1 MFKGIKQIFSP
12 GNKDVRNKILFT
24 LLILFVY
31 KLGTTVRVPGTNN
44 ITQDLGFLELLNVMS
59 GGSLR
64 NFSIFALGVT
74 PYISASI
81 IIQLFQMDII
91 PYFSNL
97 AKEGHTGR
105 VKLNKIT
112 RYVGIAM
119 AFLQGLVMSFSF
131 LGESATAIEYVRVS
145 VILTAGTCFLLWLGD
160 EITRKGV
167 GNGISILIMA
177 GILISTPSMMVDA
190 FGSFVVTGTVQEV
203 ALGITKFVLFLLVY
217 VAIIVEI
224 GRASCRERV

>member
-1 MFKGIKQIFSP
+1 MFKTFKQIFSAR
-12 GNKDVRNKILFT
+12 NKDIRKKILFT
-24 LLILFVY
+24 LLILFIY
-31 KLGTTVRVPGTNN
+31 KLGTSIRVPGTEN

-81 IIQLFQMDII
+81 VIQLLQMDII

-112 RYVGIAM
+112 RYVGIVL
-119 AFLQGLVMSFSF
+119 AFFQGLVMSFSF
-131 LGESATAIEYVRVS
+131 LGSGSTSIEYLRVS
-145 VILTAGTCFLLWLGD
+145 
-160 EITRKGV
+160 
-167 GNGISILIMA
+167 
-177 GILISTPSMMVDA
+177 
-190 FGSFVVTGTVQEV
+190 
-203 ALGITKFVLFLLVY
+203 
-217 VAIIVEI
+217 
-224 GRASCRERV
+224 

>member
-74 PYISASI
+74 PEE
-81 IIQLFQMDII
+81 F
-91 PYFSNL
+91 NL
-97 AKEGHTGR
+97 
-105 VKLNKIT
+105 
-112 RYVGIAM
+112 
-119 AFLQGLVMSFSF
+119 
-131 LGESATAIEYVRVS
+131 
-145 VILTAGTCFLLWLGD
+145 
-160 EITRKGV
+160 
-167 GNGISILIMA
+167 NGM
-177 GILISTPSMMVDA
+177 
-190 FGSFVVTGTVQEV
+190 
-203 ALGITKFVLFLLVY
+203 
-217 VAIIVEI
+217 
-224 GRASCRERV
+224 